1 MDMDRALSAGKENKR
16 MTTVTSSLQAYDTV
30 KTEYRMDF
38 GEENIMPVNKNELT
52 KEQIMK
58 AMQYKTADEL
68 MAYAKSEGIDITKE
82 EAEAYLAELS
92 EFELKDGEVKR
103 VAGGFCG
110 NDLECPTFCTDYS
123 APY

>member
-1 MDMDRALSAGKENKR
+1 MDRALSAGKENKR
-16 MTTVTSSLQAYDTV
+16 MTTVTSSLQADDTV

>member
-1 MDMDRALSAGKENKR
+1 
-16 MTTVTSSLQAYDTV
+16 
-30 KTEYRMDF
+30 MDF
-38 GEENIMPVNKNELT
+38 GED
-52 KEQIMK
+52 
-58 AMQYKTADEL
+58 KTADEL

>member
-1 MDMDRALSAGKENKR
+1 MDRALSAGKENKR
-16 MTTVTSSLQAYDTV
+16 MTTVTSPLQAYDTV

-38 GEENIMPVNKNELT
+38 GEGNIMPVNKNELT

>member
-1 MDMDRALSAGKENKR
+1 
-16 MTTVTSSLQAYDTV
+16 
-30 KTEYRMDF
+30 MDF
-38 GEENIMPVNKNELT
+38 GEENIMPVNKKELT

-58 AMQYKTADEL
+58 AMQCKTADEL